1 MSKAINNRNRRRPQT
16 RRSNAPAAAQAPPAA
31 QHSVHRAPDTL
42 SVLHEELSDA
52 LVNHCENIVTQCLKL
67 AGCQY
72 PVSVHKNSLNIR
84 SGNNLT
90 LNLRPDGIISINYK
104 GRYLPGFL
112 VEAGYRQSLRE
123 LMDRVSALSPAF
135 APSY

>member
-1 MSKAINNRNRRRPQT
+1 MSKAVNDRNRRRPQT

-31 QHSVHRAPDTL
+31 QHSAHRAPDTL
-42 SVLHEELSDA
+42 SALHEELSDG
-52 LVNHCENIVTQCLKL
+52 LVNHCENIVKLCMKL
-67 AGCQY
+67 AGCEY

-112 VEAGYRQSLRE
+112 VEAGYTQSLRE
-123 LMDRVSALSPAF
+123 LMDRVSTLSPAF
-135 APSY
+135 ALSD